1 MQLIQILIIGLV
13 LGGVYALMA
22 IGLTLTFGVMRIVN
36 LAHTA
41 FIILSAYVAYWLFQ
55 IYSIDPFV
63 SIFITMPIFFVL
75 GALIYKFLF
84 SRIINSP
91 RFMEMTVLLTFG
103 IARIVEGM
111 MGYLWTGIY
120 RSSNTSYTT
129 SAFKLGELFVPVGQL
144 YGALVSVGLLGLLWL
159 FLYQTRMGYAVRATM
174 ENRTASQIVG
184 VNVEQVYMLSFGIGT
199 ALAGASGSILSYL
212 FAFYPA
218 SHWQWL
224 SIVLSL
230 IVLGGLGSLKGA
242 LIGALILAI
251 SAGYVSHFF
260 GSVWSPATF
269 YLALF
274 LILLIRPEG
283 LFGEKLEV

>member
-1 MQLIQILIIGLV
+1 MQLIQILIISLA

-22 IGLTLTFGVMRIVN
+22 AGLTLTFGVMRIVN
-36 LAHTA
+36 LAHAA
-41 FIILSAYVAYWLFQ
+41 FIILGAYVAYWSFQ
-55 IYSIDPFV
+55 KYKVDPFV
-63 SIFITMPIFFVL
+63 SILITMPVFFVL
-75 GALIYKFLF
+75 GILIYRSLF
-84 SRIINSP
+84 TRIINSP

-103 IARIVEGM
+103 IARIVEGV

-120 RSSNTSYTT
+120 RSSNPSYTT
-129 SAFKLGELFVPVGQL
+129 SAYEIGQIFVPLGQL
-144 YGALVSVGLLGLLWL
+144 YGALMSVGLLGLLWL
-159 FLYQTRMGYAVRATM
+159 FLYRTRMGYAVRATM

-184 VNVEQVYMLSFGIGT
+184 VNVERVSMLSFGIGM
-199 ALAGASGSILSYL
+199 ALAGASGSIMSYL

-242 LIGALILAI
+242 FIGALVLAVT
-251 SAGYVSHFF
+251 AGYVSKFF
-260 GSVWSPATF
+260 GTVWSPATF